1 MYIYRNI
8 VIMGAIIVKAD
19 KKSNKILSE
28 LARRLG
34 GSVINLEDEQYEDIA
49 LGAAM
54 DSVRTGE
61 LVDRETIMQKLSGK

>member
-1 MYIYRNI
+1 
-8 VIMGAIIVKAD
+8 MGAIIVKAD

-54 DSVRTGE
+54 DSVRTDA

>member
-1 MYIYRNI
+1 M

-34 GSVINLEDEQYEDIA
+34 GSVIHIEDDQYEEIA
-49 LGAAM
+49 LGTAM
-54 DSVRTGE
+54 DSVKTGE
-61 LVDRETIMQKLSGK
+61 LADRDSIMQKLSVK

>member
-1 MYIYRNI
+1 
-8 VIMGAIIVKAD
+8 MGAIIVKAD